1 VGVIDGDHD
10 AGKTAGDREQRYR
23 AWQSKFGALESLM
36 SLSIQIKAMM
46 IKRERLF
53 YLGRWNTK
61 ETHIA

>member
-1 VGVIDGDHD
+1 
-10 AGKTAGDREQRYR
+10 
-23 AWQSKFGALESLM
+23 M

-53 YLGRWNTK
+53 YLGRWKRERLFYLGRWNTK